1 MKPEVILHSFGYL
14 AQAAATTVAVS
25 FAGIV
30 FGFLIGAAVCAA
42 RVSRRDWLKR
52 LGAAY
57 VSVFRG
63 VPLLVQ
69 LLFIYYFLAE
79 YGLDVPAIVAAVG
92 GLSLSSAAYQAE
104 ILRGALNAVPRGQGE
119 AATALGFAGLD
130 VWRRILM
137 PQALRIST
145 PPLINEFI
153 LLLKASSLVSVV
165 GIAELTRVSMNI
177 ASQTYRPFEAYLGG
191 GMFYLAIN
199 LCLAALGRA
208 RGAAPRGRKRA
219 MNLDLVW
226 RYAPSLISG
235 FGVTILCWGAG
246 AALGLLLGFAIAL
259 LNRLPLPP
267 LRWALRVFVEVFR
280 GTPFLVQ
287 LFLLYAGGPS
297 IGLKLNATTA
307 GIVGLGLYSSAYF
320 AEIFRAGF
328 SAVPVGQIEA
338 AVSIGMAPFDTMMR
352 VMLPAA
358 LIAAVPS
365 IVNMLIILSK
375 ETVVLSIIT
384 VPELMYQVQ
393 TMAAETFTAFD
404 AIFAMAVFYWLL
416 VETVSRLGS
425 RLEAR
430 MTAFLAHE
438 EARA

>member
-25 FAGIV
+25 LAGIV

-42 RVSRRDWLKR
+42 RVSRRVWLKR

-79 YGLDVPAIVAAVG
+79 YGLDVPAIVAAIG

-130 VWRRILM
+130 IWRRILM

-145 PPLINEFI
+145 PPLISEFI

-177 ASQTYRPFEAYLGG
+177 ASQTYRPFEAYVGG

-199 LCLAALGRA
+199 LCVAALGA
-208 RGAAPRGRKRA
+208 
-219 MNLDLVW
+219 
-226 RYAPSLISG
+226 
-235 FGVTILCWGAG
+235 
-246 AALGLLLGFAIAL
+246 
-259 LNRLPLPP
+259 
-267 LRWALRVFVEVFR
+267 
-280 GTPFLVQ
+280 
-287 LFLLYAGGPS
+287 
-297 IGLKLNATTA
+297 
-307 GIVGLGLYSSAYF
+307 
-320 AEIFRAGF
+320 
-328 SAVPVGQIEA
+328 
-338 AVSIGMAPFDTMMR
+338 
-352 VMLPAA
+352 
-358 LIAAVPS
+358 
-365 IVNMLIILSK
+365 
-375 ETVVLSIIT
+375 
-384 VPELMYQVQ
+384 
-393 TMAAETFTAFD
+393 
-404 AIFAMAVFYWLL
+404 L
-416 VETVSRLGS
+416 VERRFAAGS
-425 RLEAR
+425 GR
-430 MTAFLAHE
+430 
-438 EARA
+438 